1 MTLPLTY
8 LFTQRSPSRS
18 YSPALSSFSLL
29 WEWSRKPNRIRT
41 CLLYLIQDLLLLR
54 LFRIRFLNKAW
65 LFRLR
70 IRKRLWNRRK
80 KVSSNSN
87 SRALYSRGL
96 LFLLLSEVK
105 WLSPVGATG
114 PDDIDSGVSVVRYK
128 AFCLGLGQTYST
140 GTNRKARPVSD
151 DTGE

>member
-1 MTLPLTY
+1 M
-8 LFTQRSPSRS
+8 
-18 YSPALSSFSLL
+18 
-29 WEWSRKPNRIRT
+29 
-41 CLLYLIQDLLLLR
+41 
-54 LFRIRFLNKAW
+54 
-65 LFRLR
+65 
-70 IRKRLWNRRK
+70 
-80 KVSSNSN
+80 SSNSN
-87 SRALYSRGL
+87 SRGL